1 MSGPTYEVRVVGAV
15 GPAAR
20 ASFSDLAVTVEP
32 TETVLAG
39 RLDQVSLHGLIERI
53 QALGLELVD
62 IRRSET

>member
-1 MSGPTYEVRVVGAV
+1 MSGPTYEIRVAGAV

-32 TETVLAG
+32 AETVLSG
-39 RLDQVSLHGLIERI
+39 RLDQISLYEMIERI
-53 QALGLELVD
+53 QALGLELID